1 MDYLEFNDG
10 DYTELRKK
18 LLKKGSELQKGLL
31 EATKDSE
38 SFIKWI
44 RQNVNLKNE
53 GKEFDLWS
61 DKLSEAEYKSPPGN
75 VGKNLFKM
83 WEELTPVQASHE
95 TFWGYVTLEHIK
107 QGIIESSYLAA
118 NDNPS
123 LSGLGRIDQALST
136 DQEKPI
142 DSVVR
147 TILRQLSGLPEAR
160 GSKSVY
166 VNCPFARAWWRG
178 YVARQVCK
186 ETGAD
191 FNKIFTT
198 LGGSS
203 QEYWERLI
211 TLIVS
216 RNSVLGDTKVRSTL
230 IWTLS
235 EREEVKTAKTLT
247 KITKQIGIQSALR
260 ELGVFE
266 VDELKEQI
274 MEPTISMVLQAE
286 QKDKDN
292 ADAERNEKQKSQ
304 PNLIKRFLGQS

>member
-31 EATKDSE
+31 EATKDSK
-38 SFIKWI
+38 SFIQWI
-44 RQNVNLKNE
+44 ERRVNSESE
-53 GKEFDLWS
+53 GKEFELWP
-61 DKLSEAEYKSPPGN
+61 DKLSEAEYKKPPGS
-75 VGKNLFKM
+75 VGKKLFETWK
-83 WEELTPVQASHE
+83 ELTPVQASHE

-118 NDNPS
+118 KDNNS
-123 LSGLGRIDQALST
+123 RSGLGRIELALST
-136 DQEKPI
+136 GQEI
-142 DSVVR
+142 DDVVR
-147 TILRQLSGLPEAR
+147 TILRQLGGLPEAR

-247 KITKQIGIQSALR
+247 RITKQIGIQSALR

-274 MEPTISMVLQAE
+274 MEPTISMVLEAE

-292 ADAERNEKQKSQ
+292 ADVERNEKQKSQ